1 MLDFLETRAIGI
13 LISFLLG
20 IVAHFLRKLIDQ
32 NHEMKSTMT
41 ELSVKLAHLLEDA
54 KLIREHDRDIAA
66 LKSEYHQNGKSKDH
80 PSGSKGKG
88 RTL

>member
-1 MLDFLETRAIGI
+1 MLDFIETRAIGI

-66 LKSEYHQNGKSKDH
+66 LKSEYHGKSKDH
-80 PSGSKGKG
+80 PPGSKGKG